1 MSASLLHAGTPCGAL
16 RQPKAVRPTTCNSR
30 ALRHPVLAISKG
42 SKSSPAE
49 TKRDVTANA
58 ASTVAPPSAKASK
71 QSVLSKEIA
80 ADTYKDMVLG
90 REFEEMCAQM
100 YYRGKMFGYGSM
112 RTGGKIHTFCTGLC
126 TCTAARRRCRPASSA
141 SSARTT
147 TCARRTAT
155 TSTR

>member
-16 RQPKAVRPTTCNSR
+16 RQPKAGRPTVSSSR
-30 ALRHPVLAISKG
+30 ALRFPVLAINNKG
-42 SKSSPAE
+42 SPAE

-100 YYRGKMFGYGSM
+100 YYRGKMFGYG
-112 RTGGKIHTFCTGLC
+112 
-126 TCTAARRRCRPASSA
+126 
-141 SSARTT
+141 
-147 TCARRTAT
+147 
-155 TSTR
+155 